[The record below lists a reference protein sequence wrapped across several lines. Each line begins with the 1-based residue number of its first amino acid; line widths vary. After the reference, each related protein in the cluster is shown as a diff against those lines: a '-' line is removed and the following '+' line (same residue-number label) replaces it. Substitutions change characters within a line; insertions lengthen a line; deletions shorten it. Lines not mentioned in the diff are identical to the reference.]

1 MVINQRQLGK
11 QKLNL
16 KPQGIIYLLAHF
28 LLCYHFFHAWQPC
41 LFQREVGKEAK

>member
-1 MVINQRQLGK
+1 MVINQRQLEK

-16 KPQGIIYLLAHF
+16 KPQGIFLFARLLLTLLSF
-28 LLCYHFFHAWQPC
+28 LSWQPC